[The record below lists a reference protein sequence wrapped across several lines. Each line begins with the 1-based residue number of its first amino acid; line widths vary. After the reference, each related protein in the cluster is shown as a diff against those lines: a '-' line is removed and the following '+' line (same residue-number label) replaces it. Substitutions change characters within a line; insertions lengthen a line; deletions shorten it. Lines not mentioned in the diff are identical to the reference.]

1 MTEIEDNSEVICELE
16 NMYNEEATK
25 RNFLANRFSSHI
37 KSHENEKKIF
47 KPSKVNPISK
57 RSQVIEKAKLGLM
70 QLLVRT
76 FSKISSET
84 KPDEQTQWRMK
95 LLGNDFNRLQ
105 SQVQADRETFLKSND
120 QENSQIGATMA
131 NLVARMNF
139 MKANNLSEA
148 VSGEISQQTSF
159 DNLKT

>member
-1 MTEIEDNSEVICELE
+1 
-16 NMYNEEATK
+16 
-25 RNFLANRFSSHI
+25 
-37 KSHENEKKIF
+37 
-47 KPSKVNPISK
+47 
-57 RSQVIEKAKLGLM
+57 M

-159 DNLKT
+159 DNLTT